1 VGDFTESTF
10 EAYGYG
16 GASLVINVLTD
27 NNNRATSDIKSC
39 VGKRQGKMAEQGSVL
54 FMYDRRGKI
63 EVAAVLDE
71 EKLLEAAINAGC
83 DEMELIPGD
92 LEGTSVVYTDP
103 KEAALM
109 VDAIK
114 SLGYEDVK
122 MSLTWV
128 SKAPV
133 ECDDTDFERNM
144 QIIDALEELDDVDS
158 VQHNM
163 IN

>member
-1 VGDFTESTF
+1 
-10 EAYGYG
+10 
-16 GASLVINVLTD
+16 
-27 NNNRATSDIKSC
+27 
-39 VGKRQGKMAEQGSVL
+39 
-54 FMYDRRGKI
+54 MYDRRGKI
-63 EVAAVLDE
+63 EVAAELDE
-71 EKLLEAAINAGC
+71 EALLEAAISAGC
-83 DEMELIPGD
+83 DEMELQPGD

-114 SLGYEDVK
+114 SMGYEDVK

-133 ECDDTDFERNM
+133 ECDDADFERNM

-158 VQHNM
+158 VNHNM